1 MPVSVTW
8 VWARRRTFKLVS
20 ACIPTRVLSV
30 TDANWERSRK
40 VRFVS
45 AESAT
50 RDDEAELLHEMS

>member
-1 MPVSVTW
+1 MPVSVTS
-8 VWARRRTFKLVS
+8 VWARRRTFKFVS
-20 ACIPTRVLSV
+20 PRIPTSVLSV